1 MITDHICEWSL
12 PTGETLRILANLAEA
27 SAPILYEADGSWCAT
42 PYQEEILDAIVEAA
56 E

>member
-27 SAPILYEADGSWCAT
+27 RRQPDG
-42 PYQEEILDAIVEAA
+42 LAA
-56 E
+56 ETEGEK